1 MEINFVKDIV
11 VPILIGVL
19 SSALFLFL
27 ASRVKPRLRIS
38 PHIASMPHAGGC
50 GPGYGVKVVNL
61 SRRSATELKARLA
74 LVRKIAVA
82 GGLINKTEDFF
93 LEKDS
98 VFELPGMSENLED
111 SAFRFITTNDIENDW
126 ASPNYILFSVS
137 AKDSL
142 TGFSKVFSQ
151 SYVLKRDVLKAGEFE
166 IGHSM
171 RIV

>member
-1 MEINFVKDIV
+1 MEMNFVRDIV
-11 VPILIGVL
+11 VRILIGIF

-38 PHIASMPHAGGC
+38 PQIEKMPPVGGC
-50 GPGYGVKVVNL
+50 GPGYAVKVVNL
-61 SRRSATELKARLA
+61 SSRTATELKARLA

-82 GGLINKTEDFF
+82 GGLIKKTEDFW

-98 VFELPGMSENLED
+98 VFELPAMSNDLED
-111 SAFRFITTNDIENDW
+111 SAFRFITTNDIEHDW
-126 ASPNYILFSVS
+126 ASPNYILFSGS

-151 SYVLKRDVLKAGEFE
+151 SYVLKRDVLKDGEFE
-166 IGHSM
+166 TGHSM
-171 RIV
+171 RIA